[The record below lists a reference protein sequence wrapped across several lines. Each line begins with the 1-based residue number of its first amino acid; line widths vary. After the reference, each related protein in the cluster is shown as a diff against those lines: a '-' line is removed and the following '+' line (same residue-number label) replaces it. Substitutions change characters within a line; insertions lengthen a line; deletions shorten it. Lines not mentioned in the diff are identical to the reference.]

1 MYKVRS
7 ETLECQVANSNTESQ
22 SKLQV
27 RAGTLTNTEIVAQRL
42 REMILGGELPAGK
55 RVQERDIAETFGVS
69 RTPVRVALG
78 MLEADGLVEG
88 HPNRGFTVCEFT
100 VDDILSAYDVRAAL
114 EGLAIRTAMEEGHLA
129 GRGLEVF
136 EESIAEC
143 EDLLSGAGTSAEK
156 LSRWT
161 RANEKFHLNI
171 IHAAHRSTLS
181 KVYANISRMPLVS
194 PATFLFT
201 VKKDRD
207 GLARMEEAH
216 VQHKA
221 IYGAVRKGQSSR
233 AEGLMVEHGYTVRDR
248 VREIFE
254 SDLQGREML
263 PTAAN
268 VRTLAR

>member
-1 MYKVRS
+1 M
-7 ETLECQVANSNTESQ
+7 AHSNTESQ
-22 SKLQV
+22 SKLQL
-27 RAGTLTNTEIVAQRL
+27 RTGTLTNTEIVAQKL
-42 REMILGGELPAGK
+42 REMILGGELQAGK

-114 EGLAIRTAMEEGHLA
+114 EGLAIRTAMEEGHLG

-233 AEGLMVEHGYTVRDR
+233 AEGLMIEHGYTVRDR